1 MKGWKKTSTI
11 DGGKDKE
18 DITEEEKREAMRPA
32 ISTSVSRCCTS
43 LGRSTCPGFPLP
55 RLCVP
60 SLDRRKSIPFWPD
73 PCSSVAT
80 ASRLLRQIKRCLVS
94 ALQWTPEDLWAEKTE

>member
-43 LGRSTCPGFPLP
+43 LGRKYLP
-55 RLCVP
+55 RFPVAAALC
-60 SLDRRKSIPFWPD
+60 
-73 PCSSVAT
+73 SVSGPA
-80 ASRLLRQIKRCLVS
+80 
-94 ALQWTPEDLWAEKTE
+94 